1 MNDQVSLTIA
11 DYRHATSIQVRWGD
25 LDALGHVNN
34 AVYLTYTE
42 QARIS
47 YFRDLDL
54 WSGSTAETG
63 LIMARVT
70 MDFKLP
76 LFADDQVR
84 VLSRVSRMGSRSMD
98 LQNLIVRTKNG
109 ADEIVTA
116 ATITVVVFDYEAN
129 TSTPIPADWRAKIN
143 AYEPAPVTQ

>member
-1 MNDQVSLTIA
+1 MNLTIA
-11 DYRHATSIQVRWGD
+11 DYRHATPIQVRWGD
-25 LDALGHVNN
+25 LDALAHVNN

-47 YFRDLDL
+47 YFRDLAL
-54 WSGSTAETG
+54 WSGSTSDSG

-84 VLSRVSRMGSRSMD
+84 VLTRIGRMGNRSMEVH
-98 LQNLIVRTKNG
+98 NLIVRTKDG

-116 ATITVVVFDYEAN
+116 AAIVVVAFDYATN
-129 TSTPIPADWRAKIN
+129 TSIPIPADWRTKIN
-143 AYEPAPVTQ
+143 AYEPAPVAQ